1 MMNDLVAIN
10 QPDASLPADIYIT
23 SVYVNL
29 GVWFYFLVLFF
40 FYPSPEEIGRC
51 ADQTLMLFT

>member
-1 MMNDLVAIN
+1 MMNDLDAIN
-10 QPDASLPADIYIT
+10 QPDASLPADIFMT

-29 GVWFYFLVLFF
+29 GVLFYFLVLFF

-51 ADQTLMLFT
+51 ADKTLMLFT